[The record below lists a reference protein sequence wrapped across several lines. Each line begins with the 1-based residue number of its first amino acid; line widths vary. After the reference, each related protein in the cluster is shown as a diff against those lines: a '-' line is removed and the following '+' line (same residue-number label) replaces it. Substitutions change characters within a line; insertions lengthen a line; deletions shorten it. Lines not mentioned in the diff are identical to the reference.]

1 MIINETLLLSLHDSI
16 GPESVK
22 LTKKL
27 RLDRENRARNILQQ
41 KQKKYYLNGKK
52 LIFLIMIVT
61 QRVLIVTHNA

>member
-27 RLDRENRARNILQQ
+27 RLDIEKIEQEIYCNRSRKN
-41 KQKKYYLNGKK
+41 
-52 LIFLIMIVT
+52 T
-61 QRVLIVTHNA
+61 T